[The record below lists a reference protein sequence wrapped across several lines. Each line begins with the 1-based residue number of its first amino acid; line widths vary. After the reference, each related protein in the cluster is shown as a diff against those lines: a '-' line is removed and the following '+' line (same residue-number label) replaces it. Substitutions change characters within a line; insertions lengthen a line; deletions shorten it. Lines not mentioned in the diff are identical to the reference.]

1 MNILLRLLV
10 VLMMGSA
17 YAQSNLP
24 ACQGSETSG
33 WSNCTGT
40 KTFANG
46 NKYVGEFKD
55 GKYNGQGTY
64 TFANGDKY
72 VGEWKDGKNNGQGT
86 YTYANGD
93 KYVGEWKDGKNN
105 GQGTYFS
112 LADNKFKGDKYVGE
126 YKDGKNNGQGTY
138 TFADG
143 AKYVGEYKDDKR
155 NGQGTFTYA
164 NGDKYVGEWKD
175 DKRNGQGTYTFA
187 DGAKYVGEYKDDKRN
202 GQGTFYASNGS
213 IINQGIWADNIF
225 VRSAPVQQ
233 AIVPSV
239 QQSNTPN
246 PEIERL
252 RAEAEEAKR
261 KQADLEQQLRLAQQ
275 ASPVSQSTQSSIPAG
290 KVALVIGNS
299 AYNSRPLDNPVNDAR
314 AISTKLRS
322 LGFTVINK
330 ENLKI
335 REIGS
340 TLREFRSKISA
351 GDEVLFF
358 YAGHGLQ
365 VNGINYLPVVDADIQ
380 GEEDVPLNSLSL
392 NVVLSTMEES
402 KAGVKLL
409 FLDACR
415 DNPFA
420 RSFRSSAGGDLG
432 KIGSAP
438 SGTLIHYA
446 TRPGSVA
453 ADGKKGG
460 NGLYTEHLLKWLDVP
475 NTPIEAMHK
484 KVAMGVEQDSKG
496 KQEP

>member
-1 MNILLRLLV
+1 MKKSLLILMLALFPLV
-10 VLMMGSA
+10 S
-17 YAQSNLP
+17 
-24 ACQGSETSG
+24 
-33 WSNCTGT
+33 
-40 KTFANG
+40 F
-46 NKYVGEFKD
+46 
-55 GKYNGQGTY
+55 
-64 TFANGDKY
+64 
-72 VGEWKDGKNNGQGT
+72 
-86 YTYANGD
+86 
-93 KYVGEWKDGKNN
+93 
-105 GQGTYFS
+105 
-112 LADNKFKGDKYVGE
+112 
-126 YKDGKNNGQGTY
+126 
-138 TFADG
+138 
-143 AKYVGEYKDDKR
+143 
-155 NGQGTFTYA
+155 
-164 NGDKYVGEWKD
+164 
-175 DKRNGQGTYTFA
+175 
-187 DGAKYVGEYKDDKRN
+187 
-202 GQGTFYASNGS
+202 
-213 IINQGIWADNIF
+213 
-225 VRSAPVQQ
+225 
-233 AIVPSV
+233 
-239 QQSNTPN
+239 
-246 PEIERL
+246 
-252 RAEAEEAKR
+252 
-261 KQADLEQQLRLAQQ
+261 
-275 ASPVSQSTQSSIPAG
+275 AG

-496 KQEP
+496 KQEPWSEGQLKGEFYFTANTSTVKLIETTQPTQISAPADGNAEIVFWNSVKDSNSVPELQAYLTRYPKGMFAELATSRIERISNQKTQAVANTSPDGDKKPNQPDAGLLMFKSFLDQMMKDK